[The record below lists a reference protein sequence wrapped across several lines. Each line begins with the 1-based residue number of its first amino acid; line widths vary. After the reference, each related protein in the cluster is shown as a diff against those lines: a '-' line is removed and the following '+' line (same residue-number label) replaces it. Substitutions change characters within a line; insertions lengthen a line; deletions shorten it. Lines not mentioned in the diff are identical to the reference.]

1 MAFWKIKFG
10 KKKINLFKD
19 ACMLTESV
27 NKSFLLTLSSCLVLW
42 LWRQRVA
49 LMKESLSGF
58 SFECD
63 SRPSEAR
70 SWTLVEE
77 GKEFVGHSIGYCFTG
92 LVACVL
98 VFILINGSLTL
109 CYLYPTGGS
118 KNRPKI
124 LARRHLLT
132 NQICILLFYFRD

>member
-1 MAFWKIKFG
+1 M
-10 KKKINLFKD
+10 KKRINLLKD
-19 ACMLTESV
+19 VYMFMLSESV
-27 NKSFLLTLSSCLVLW
+27 NKSFLLTLSLSWVLW

-58 SFECD
+58 PFEYN
-63 SRPSEAR
+63 SRPFEKR

-77 GKEFVGHSIGYCFTG
+77 GKELVGHSIGYWLSG
-92 LVACVL
+92 LCSSVSSFVCKLVSCVYG
-98 VFILINGSLTL
+98 FLTL

-132 NQICILLFYFRD
+132 NQICILLFYFRA